1 MILKKVVVIGGGA
14 AGMIAASTASNM
26 GHDVILLEKNDR
38 LGRKILITGK
48 GRCNITNNCDI
59 EELIENVPTN
69 GKFLYS
75 AFYTFTNEQ
84 VIDMFNSLGLKTKT
98 ERGKRVFPES
108 DRA

>member
-48 GRCNITNNCDI
+48 GR
-59 EELIENVPTN
+59 
-69 GKFLYS
+69 
-75 AFYTFTNEQ
+75 
-84 VIDMFNSLGLKTKT
+84 
-98 ERGKRVFPES
+98 VFI
-108 DRA
+108 